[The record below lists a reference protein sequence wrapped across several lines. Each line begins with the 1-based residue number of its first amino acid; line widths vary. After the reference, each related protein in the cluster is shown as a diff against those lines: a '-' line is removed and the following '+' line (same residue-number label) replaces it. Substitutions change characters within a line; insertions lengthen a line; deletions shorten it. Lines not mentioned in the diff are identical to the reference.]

1 MSHMRLA
8 LSLARRA
15 LGSVSPNP
23 AVGAVVARDS
33 EVVGRGWTQPPG
45 REHAE
50 IVALRQAGESA
61 AGASIYT
68 TLEPCNHFG
77 RTRPCAEAIIAA
89 GVTEVHAALRDPN
102 PNVTGRGL
110 ERLEEA
116 GVRVRLGEQAE
127 AAERVTEAYLKH
139 STTGMPFVTAKF
151 AASLDGKIAT
161 RAGDSKWITT
171 DRARWE
177 THRLRAASDAV
188 MAGINTVLADDPLL
202 TARDEK
208 GNPNERQPLRV
219 IVDSRGRTPPDAR
232 LLREP
237 GKTLIAVARA
247 DREAAARL
255 TAAGAEVVEA
265 PGDDG
270 GVDLHRM
277 LRLLG
282 AMGKCGVMVE
292 GGGALLGSLFDQGL
306 VDKVVAFVAPVIIG
320 GRGAPSPVGG
330 LGVERL
336 SDALRLEKV
345 RVARFGR
352 DTCVIGYC

>member
-23 AVGAVVARDS
+23 AVGAVIVRDG
-33 EVVGRGWTQPPG
+33 EVVGRGWTQSPG
-45 REHAE
+45 HEHAE
-50 IVALRQAGESA
+50 IVALREAGEMA
-61 AGASIYT
+61 AGASMYT

-77 RTRPCAEAIIAA
+77 RTKPCTEALIAA
-89 GVTEVHAALRDPN
+89 GIAELHAAVRDPN
-102 PNVTGRGL
+102 PNVTGLGL

-116 GVRVRLGEQAE
+116 GVRVRVGEQAG
-127 AAERVTEAYLKH
+127 AAERMIEAYLKH
-139 STTGMPFVTAKF
+139 ATTGMPFVTAKF
-151 AASLDGKIAT
+151 AVSLDGKIAT
-161 RAGDSKWITT
+161 RTGDSKWITT

-177 THRLRAASDAV
+177 THRLRAQSDAV

-219 IVDSRGRTPPDAR
+219 IVDSRARTPPGAR

-237 GKTLIAVARA
+237 GNTLIAVARA
-247 DREAAARL
+247 GPEAAARL
-255 TAAGAEVVEA
+255 AGAGAEVVEV
-265 PGDDG
+265 PRDDG
-270 GVDLHRM
+270 TVDLHGM
-277 LRLLG
+277 LRRLG
-282 AMGKCGVMVE
+282 SRGICGVMVE
-292 GGGALLGSLFDQGL
+292 GGGTLLGSLFDLGL

-320 GRGAPSPVGG
+320 GNGAPSPVGG

-336 SDALRLEKV
+336 SDALRLEKL

-352 DTCVIGYC
+352 DTCIIGYC

>member
-23 AVGAVVARDS
+23 AVGAVIVRDG
-33 EVVGRGWTQPPG
+33 EVVGRGWTQSPG
-45 REHAE
+45 HEHAE
-50 IVALRQAGESA
+50 IVALREAGEMA
-61 AGASIYT
+61 AGASMYT

-77 RTRPCAEAIIAA
+77 RTKPCTEALIAA
-89 GVTEVHAALRDPN
+89 GIAELHAAVRDPN
-102 PNVTGRGL
+102 PNVTGLGL

-116 GVRVRLGEQAE
+116 GVRVRVGEQAG
-127 AAERVTEAYLKH
+127 AAERMIEAYLKH

-151 AASLDGKIAT
+151 AVSLDGKIAT
-161 RAGDSKWITT
+161 RTGDSKWITT

-177 THRLRAASDAV
+177 THRLRAQSDAV

-219 IVDSRGRTPPDAR
+219 IVDSRARTPPGAR

-237 GKTLIAVARA
+237 GNTLIAVARA
-247 DREAAARL
+247 GPEAAARL
-255 TAAGAEVVEA
+255 TGAGAEVVDV

-270 GVDLHRM
+270 TVDLHGM
-277 LRLLG
+277 LRRLG
-282 AMGKCGVMVE
+282 SRGICGVMVE
-292 GGGALLGSLFDQGL
+292 GGGTLLGGLFDLGL

-320 GRGAPSPVGG
+320 GNGAPSPVGG

-336 SDALRLEKV
+336 SDALRLEKL

-352 DTCVIGYC
+352 DTCIVGYC